1 MDPASFVKLA
11 GGCREGI
18 MKGLLATEDTNRN
31 IKTMEIA
38 KGPDKVLDGVEVAK
52 GKSVSHPRG
61 DEFAAI
67 APSTKEHDSIGVLS
81 AIEAKQGPL
90 RVDKERRDDGANP

>member
-1 MDPASFVKLA
+1 MDPASFIKLT

-18 MKGLLATEDTNRN
+18 MEGSLATKDTERN
-31 IKTMEIA
+31 VKTMEIA
-38 KGPDKVLDGVEVAK
+38 KGPDKVLDGIEVAK
-52 GKSVSHPRG
+52 GKFVSHPRG

-67 APSTKEHDSIGVLS
+67 APSTKEHGCIGVLS

-90 RVDKERRDDGANP
+90 SVNKKRRDHGANP